1 MNLLHLSD
9 LHYKQR
15 KEALVEAPNL
25 YEKDFY
31 AWSRESARLM
41 RERKFSELD
50 IENIA
55 EEIEAMG
62 KRDKRELASRLS
74 SLLMHLLKWRYEAE
88 YRSRSW
94 KLTIMN
100 QRAEIAGLLK
110 DSPSLSHKLPDM
122 IAGAYSRAKKTAA
135 LETGLPAATFPEAC
149 PYSQDEILDAE
160 FLPKEI

>member
-1 MNLLHLSD
+1 M
-9 LHYKQR
+9 
-15 KEALVEAPNL
+15 EAPDL

-31 AWSRESARLM
+31 AWSQESARLM
-41 RERKFSELD
+41 REKKFSELD
-50 IENIA
+50 VENIA

-88 YRSRSW
+88 HRSRSW
-94 KLTIMN
+94 NLTIVN
-100 QRAEIAGLLK
+100 QRAEITDLLK

-122 IAGAYSRAKKTAA
+122 IAGAYSRARKNAA
-135 LETGLPAATFPEAC
+135 LETGLPITTFPEIC
-149 PYSQDEILDAE
+149 PYSQEEILDAD

>member
-1 MNLLHLSD
+1 M
-9 LHYKQR
+9 
-15 KEALVEAPNL
+15 EAPNL

-31 AWSRESARLM
+31 AWSQESARLM

-74 SLLMHLLKWRYEAE
+74 SLLMHLLKWQYEAE

-94 KLTIMN
+94 KLTIVN
-100 QRAEIAGLLK
+100 QRAEIAGLLE

-122 IAGAYSRAKKTAA
+122 IASAYSRAIKTAA
-135 LETGLPAATFPEAC
+135 LKTGLPATTFPEIC
-149 PYSQDEILDAE
+149 PYSQSEILDAD
-160 FLPKEI
+160 FFPKEI

>member
-1 MNLLHLSD
+1 M
-9 LHYKQR
+9 
-15 KEALVEAPNL
+15 EAPNL

-31 AWSRESARLM
+31 AWSQESARLM

-50 IENIA
+50 IDNIA

-74 SLLMHLLKWRYEAE
+74 SLLMHLLKWQFEAE

-110 DSPSLSHKLPDM
+110 DSPSLSHNLKDM
-122 IAGAYSRAKKTAA
+122 SANAYSRARKTAA
-135 LETGLPAATFPEAC
+135 LETGLPATTFPETC
-149 PYSQDEILDAE
+149 PYAQDEILDAE
-160 FLPKEI
+160 FLPKET